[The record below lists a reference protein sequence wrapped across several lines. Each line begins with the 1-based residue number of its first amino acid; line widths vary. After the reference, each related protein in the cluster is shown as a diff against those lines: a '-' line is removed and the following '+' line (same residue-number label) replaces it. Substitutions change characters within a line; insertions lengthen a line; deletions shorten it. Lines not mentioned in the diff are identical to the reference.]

1 MRPLP
6 ATRYEYAEWVKV
18 KVNIDYHV
26 DVERHYYS
34 VPHALVGQHL
44 MARYTDT
51 TVECSL
57 KGGRVAVHVRSYQ
70 VGKFTTLLSTC
81 RNRTEST

>member
-1 MRPLP
+1 M
-6 ATRYEYAEWVKV
+6 

-34 VPHALVGQHL
+34 VPHALVGQYL

-51 TVECSL
+51 TVECL
-57 KGGRVAVHVRSYQ
+57 HKGRTRRRARAQLPGRQVHDV
-70 VGKFTTLLSTC
+70 T
-81 RNRTEST
+81 